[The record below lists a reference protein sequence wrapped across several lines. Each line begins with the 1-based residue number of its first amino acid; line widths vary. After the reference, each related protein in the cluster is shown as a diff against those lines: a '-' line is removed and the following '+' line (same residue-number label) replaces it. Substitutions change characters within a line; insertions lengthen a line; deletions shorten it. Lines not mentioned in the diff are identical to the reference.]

1 MKGMSELEELI
12 GRLMNIHNSTNN
24 IGWGVSEYSPLMR
37 TGDQSAERQC
47 VLVVG
52 HNVYK
57 KIYTMFVEMRSNASY
72 CVYLVKDNKPDEV
85 IVLTDSQDEVIKKII
100 AKLKEWFPEKRRE
113 RV

>member
-24 IGWGVSEYSPLMR
+24 IGWGVSEFSPLMKS
-37 TGDQSAERQC
+37 GDLSAERQC

-57 KIYTMFVEMRSNASY
+57 KIYTMLVEVRSNASY